1 MPEKWTGDLIGRM
14 HNEEITMKELA
25 DELDVCKPYVSMIL
39 NGARN
44 PEGAQQRM
52 EAAVDAI
59 LARRENAESEAS

>member
-39 NGARN
+39 NGTRN